1 MLLLLIIIIPLIS
14 SALSLLIQKKYLNPL
29 GIIAAVSSFSE
40 MLITFFI
47 GKDVVEFGVYSFTSY
62 LSVDSIGLVL
72 MAILAISNFAASWYS
87 GSYLKA
93 EMKKEIIGFTRM
105 KQYFTLLHL
114 FIFAMFLAIITTNP
128 IIMWISIEA
137 TTLSTAFLISFYN
150 KPASM
155 EAAWKY
161 LIINSVGLLL
171 GFFGTILFL
180 YPVIASGNNEIINW
194 HTLMSGA
201 SSFDPFI
208 AKIAFIFILI
218 GYGTKVGLAPM
229 HTWLPDAHSKAP
241 APISAL
247 FSGVLLNVAFLA
259 VLRFKSV
266 IDISIGKSFS
276 QELFIFF
283 GVLSIVIAAFIIFIQ
298 KNYKRLLA
306 YHSIEH
312 MGIITLGFGFGGI
325 ASFAA
330 LLHLIYH
337 SLAKSALFLLAGN
350 IILKYS
356 STKMENVKGMIKTLP
371 VTSVLFFIGFLA
383 LAGVPPFGIFVTEF
397 TILSTGFQINPV
409 ITIIV
414 LLSLVLVVAGIIK
427 HVSEM
432 IFGEPAQGISKGE
445 AGINTVFPIVILIAI
460 LIFISFFIPAEMQ
473 SILHFATL
481 NY

>member
-1 MLLLLIIIIPLIS
+1 MLLLLIIIIPLVS
-14 SALSLLIQKKYLNPL
+14 SAFSLLIKKKHFKTI
-29 GIIAAVSSFSE
+29 GIIATLVSFLE
-40 MLITFFI
+40 LFITFII
-47 GKDVVEFGVYSFTSY
+47 GMDVIEYGVYSFTSN
-62 LSVDSIGLVL
+62 LSVDSLGLVL
-72 MAILAISNFAASWYS
+72 LAILAISNFAASWYS

-93 EMKKEIIGFTRM
+93 EMKKKIIGFAKM
-105 KQYFTLLHL
+105 KQYFVLLHL
-114 FIFAMFLAIITTNP
+114 FIFAMFFAIVTTSP

-137 TTLSTAFLISFYN
+137 TTLSTAFLICFYN

-180 YPVIASGNNEIINW
+180 YPAIASGNHEMINW
-194 HTLMSGA
+194 QTLTSGA
-201 SSFDPFI
+201 SAFDPFI
-208 AKIAFIFILI
+208 IKIAFIFILT

-266 IDISIGKSFS
+266 IDISIGKYFS
-276 QELFIFF
+276 QELFVFF
-283 GVLSIVIAAFIIFIQ
+283 GVLSIIIAAFIIFIQ

-356 STKMENVKGMIKTLP
+356 STKMYNVNGMIKTLP
-371 VTSVLFFIGFLA
+371 VTSVLFFVGFLA
-383 LAGVPPFGIFVTEF
+383 LAGVPPFGIFITEF
-397 TILSTGFQINPV
+397 TILSKGFQINPV

-414 LLSLVLVVAGIIK
+414 LFSLVLVVAGIIK
-427 HVSEM
+427 HISEM
-432 IFGEPAQGISKGE
+432 VFGEPAQGISNGE
-445 AGINTVFPIVILIAI
+445 AGISTVFPIVILIAI
-460 LIFISFFIPAEMQ
+460 LIFISFFIPADMQ
-473 SILHFATL
+473 YLLRSATL

>member
-1 MLLLLIIIIPLIS
+1 
-14 SALSLLIQKKYLNPL
+14 
-29 GIIAAVSSFSE
+29 
-40 MLITFFI
+40 
-47 GKDVVEFGVYSFTSY
+47 
-62 LSVDSIGLVL
+62 
-72 MAILAISNFAASWYS
+72 
-87 GSYLKA
+87 
-93 EMKKEIIGFTRM
+93 
-105 KQYFTLLHL
+105 
-114 FIFAMFLAIITTNP
+114 
-128 IIMWISIEA
+128 
-137 TTLSTAFLISFYN
+137 
-150 KPASM
+150 M

>member
-1 MLLLLIIIIPLIS
+1 MLLLFIIILPLLS
-14 SALSLLIQKKYLNPL
+14 SALSILIKKRFLKVL
-29 GIIAAVSSFSE
+29 GIIAAVGSFFE
-40 MLITFFI
+40 LLITGII
-47 GKDVVEFGVYSFTSY
+47 GKDVIAYGQYSYTSH
-62 LSVDSIGLVL
+62 LSVDSLGLVL
-72 MAILAISNFAASWYS
+72 MAVLAISNFSASWYS
-87 GSYLKA
+87 CSYLKK
-93 EMKKEIIGFTRM
+93 EMEKEIIGFTRV
-105 KQYFTLLHL
+105 KQYFILLHL
-114 FIFAMFLAIITTNP
+114 FVFAMFLAIITTNP

-150 KPASM
+150 KPTSM

-171 GFFGTILFL
+171 GFFGTLLFL
-180 YPVIASGNNEIINW
+180 YPAMASGNHELANW
-194 HTLMSGA
+194 QTLL
-201 SSFDPFI
+201 SSAAAVNPFI

-218 GYGTKVGLAPM
+218 GYGTKVGLVPM

-266 IDISIGKSFS
+266 IDISIGEYFS
-276 QELFIFF
+276 QELFILF
-283 GVLSIVIAAFIIFIQ
+283 GLLSIVIAAFIIFIQ

-356 STKMENVKGMIKTLP
+356 STKINKISGMIKILP
-371 VTSVLFFIGFLA
+371 LTSILFFIGFLA
-383 LAGVPPFGIFVTEF
+383 LAGIPPFGIFITEF
-397 TILSTGFQINPV
+397 TILSTGIKINPV

-432 IFGEPAQGISKGE
+432 IFGEPVREISKGE
-445 AGINTVFPIVILIAI
+445 SGINTVFPIVFLIAI
-460 LIFISFFIPAEMQ
+460 LIFISFFVPAEMQ
-473 SILHFATL
+473 SILHSATL